1 MVGEVQRTV
10 GRRIQV
16 GRRIS
21 GHKRR
26 ADEKVCLQL
35 RIIDYILIGMAV
47 LVILIPIV
55 ILIIGVSR
63 R

>member
-1 MVGEVQRTV
+1 
-10 GRRIQV
+10 
-16 GRRIS
+16 
-21 GHKRR
+21 
-26 ADEKVCLQL
+26 L